1 MSDFN
6 QGGGTYSKLLEAQE
20 KKHQPAATDPVLEP
34 AKQET
39 KAVTE
44 QKPKKSVSS
53 DVMTSSNHESS
64 TSRHHEDS
72 TPDDDDFIEY
82 IRKSVKQVGTKNS
95 SHRLTQDEKDAITD
109 IIYALKKKGLNT
121 NENEMAR
128 IAINYLAA
136 DFRQNKQSSLLVRV
150 LERLN
155 S

>member
-1 MSDFN
+1 MSDFS

-20 KKHQPAATDPVLEP
+20 KKHQPAASEP
-34 AKQET
+34 APVPSKQET
-39 KAVTE
+39 KATTE
-44 QKPKKSVSS
+44 QEPKKPSSS
-53 DVMTSSNHESS
+53 DVTTSSSHESS
-64 TSRHHEDS
+64 TSRRHEDP
-72 TPDDDDFIEY
+72 TPVDDDYIEY

-121 NENEMAR
+121 NENEIAR

-136 DFRQNKQSSLLVRV
+136 DFRKNKQASLLVQV